1 MKTQYLHRLLIV
13 MIIATALALL
23 LHRYGMDAV
32 FRIDGNS
39 NFIANAVDDRDS
51 GGKTQSTLR
60 RENGK
65 LILECQ
71 VDTSYQWPYCEIAIG
86 LKQPPA
92 GMDLSRYDFV
102 RLKIRYEGPED
113 QHQVRFF
120 LRNFHPAYAKVGD
133 ATSLKVQELVYDPS
147 TAKYPLDV
155 ELSRVTIASWW
166 SNSRKIPIEHLGTDF
181 TNISTIEVSTGGNVV
196 AGFHRIVVEG
206 IEFRGKLIS
215 SANFRLGIIAVWL
228 LVMIGYLVADAVLT
242 HRQLSASTRQQAS
255 LKRINEALRVQTLI
269 YAKLSRHDT
278 LTGVLN
284 PKGLGDELF
293 ELAKQREED
302 IFPMSLVFVDIDHF
316 RKINDQYSHSAGDQ
330 VLKNLSN
337 VIRDHIK
344 PSDLLAR
351 WGGEEFLVVCP
362 GMSAAEAGDLAESLR
377 NTVSSRIWP
386 NGIRVTCSFG
396 LSELAAGE
404 DLGDGIKRA
413 SDALQ
418 RAKENGRDRVEAE
431 LAKVA

>member
-147 TAKYPLDV
+147 
-155 ELSRVTIASWW
+155 
-166 SNSRKIPIEHLGTDF
+166 
-181 TNISTIEVSTGGNVV
+181 
-196 AGFHRIVVEG
+196 
-206 IEFRGKLIS
+206 FRGKLIS